1 MYCLAMFLPLIIGTL
16 IPEEDKHWKLFCL
29 LLDIVDIIFTQ
40 KTTVY
45 SIGILEGYIEEHHT
59 TFIHLYP
66 GRSIIP
72 KMHYLVHYPSHMLR
86 YSKHHYIL
94 VYNLRQKKVN
104 SQ

>member
-1 MYCLAMFLPLIIGTL
+1 MHCLAMFLPLIIGAL

-29 LLDIVDIIFTQ
+29 LLDIVDIIFSQ

-45 SIGILEGYIEEHHT
+45 SIGILEGLIEEHHT
-59 TFIHLYP
+59 TFINLYP

-86 YSKHHYIL
+86 
-94 VYNLRQKKVN
+94 
-104 SQ
+104 